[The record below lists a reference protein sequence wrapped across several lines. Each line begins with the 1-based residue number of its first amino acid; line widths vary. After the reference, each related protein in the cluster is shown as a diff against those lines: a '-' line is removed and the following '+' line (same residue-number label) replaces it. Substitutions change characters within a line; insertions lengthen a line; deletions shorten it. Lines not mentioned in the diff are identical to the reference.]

1 MQVRKA
7 VITAA
12 APRQNRLPLQQLV
25 DSSGEDKTAL
35 QLIVDE
41 TAAAGI
47 EEICLVIRPEDQQA
61 YELAAGPHLAAIQFV
76 HQPEPLGY
84 ADAIHRA
91 ADFVANDAF
100 LHLVGDHLYVSSTGV
115 PCAKQLVDV
124 AKEYKCSVSA
134 VQSTRE
140 SMLPYFGV
148 VSGPRLPQSQQPK
161 SQRLY
166 EIEHVIE
173 KPTPTLA
180 EQELV
185 TPGLRSGHYLGFFG
199 MHVLTADVM
208 SLISDLTRGDLASG
222 DLASTS
228 NGNKPCLSDAV
239 AALPSR
245 GRYLAH
251 QIEGTRYNLGVKYGL
266 LKAQLAIG
274 LSGRDRDEILV
285 GIMDLLSNRVEGQNV
300 ECTA

>member
-35 QLIVDE
+35 QLIIDE

-84 ADAIHRA
+84 ADAIYRA

-100 LHLVGDHLYVSSTGV
+100 LHLVGDHLYVSSTGI

-124 AKEYKCSVSA
+124 AKKYKCSVSA

-148 VSGPRLPQSQQPK
+148 VSGPRLPQSDQNK

-208 SLISDLTRGDLASG
+208 SLIRDLVTSDSANTA
-222 DLASTS
+222 

-239 AALPSR
+239 AMLPSR